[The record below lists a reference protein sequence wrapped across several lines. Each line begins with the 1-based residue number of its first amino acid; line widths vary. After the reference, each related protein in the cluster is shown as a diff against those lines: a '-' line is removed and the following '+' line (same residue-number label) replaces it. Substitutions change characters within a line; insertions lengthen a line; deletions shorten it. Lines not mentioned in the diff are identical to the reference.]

1 MGSGA
6 EKLRKK
12 SQTHD
17 MALVDLPPQAGKHDA
32 VLQARV
38 ESRRLTSKIGST
50 LICGGRMSQLRDCTG

>member
-6 EKLRKK
+6 EKLKKK

-17 MALVDLPPQAGKHDA
+17 MAAALVDLPPQAGKHDA

-38 ESRRLTSKIGST
+38 ESRRLTSRSK
-50 LICGGRMSQLRDCTG
+50 QN